1 MVYHPTQEQVKYFK
15 FSEFDSPDAPGSGAR
30 MDTNFLKM
38 LDEAREL
45 SGGVPFHINSGF
57 RTPKHNKRING
68 SKNSSHMRGLA
79 ADIRCTNSRDR
90 FRIVA
95 ALIAAGFSRVGIHD
109 QFIHCDCDSVKT
121 PGVVWLY
128 A

>member
-1 MVYHPTQEQVKYFK
+1 MKHFK

-30 MDTNFLKM
+30 MDPAFLKM

-45 SGGVPFHINSGF
+45 AGIPFHINSGY
-57 RTPKHNKRING
+57 RTPKHNQRING
-68 SKNSSHMRGLA
+68 SKQSSHMRGLA
-79 ADIRCTNSRDR
+79 ADVKCVNSRDR

-95 ALIAAGFSRVGIHD
+95 ALIAAGFARIGIHD
-109 QFIHCDCDSVKT
+109 AFIHCDCDNIKT